1 MSEPVDWPT
10 LMRLGLGLL
19 RLPPEAFWSMTP
31 GEFRRA
37 LEGAGVLQPGGRGMD
52 RNRLAALM
60 AAFPDAGAAA
70 GSRQAAGAR
79 ASRAGEERD
88 EHG

>member
-1 MSEPVDWPT
+1 
-10 LMRLGLGLL
+10 MRLGLGGL

-37 LEGAGVLQPGGRGMD
+37 LEGAGLVPIGGGARSMD
-52 RNRLAALM
+52 RGRLAELM
-60 AAFPDAGAAA
+60 AAFPD
-70 GSRQAAGAR
+70 RVGAR
-79 ASRAGEERD
+79 THPKAPAEMSQMDGRWGEH